1 MRHVSVFAALASAA
15 PPAIASLGTVASADM
30 HEPDDLN
37 ALASKPLLGGY
48 IHVSGDASGALDV
61 GTYAV
66 LKLNCARS
74 LANPPCPPLDNAQV
88 LDAVSHVTEV
98 DYWFLNVSVGVLGRT
113 VHVNVAVDDLSETR
127 ARDFE
132 CPSLDHGKWA
142 AYNLVRVAE
151 NGVDLTNPC
160 SFEPRG
166 DANVEVNGDTAV
178 LGTDALGESLLRVTG
193 EKKMFAA
200 WRPWD
205 RPAAPEPAVP
215 GDDGLDT
222 SAYGD
227 GTSAELAGDGASAKG
242 DGTSTKGDGASAK
255 GDGTSAKGDSNG
267 VKGDGTSAK
276 GDSNGVKGDGTSAKG
291 DSNGV
296 KGDGTSAKEYIDD
309 EAQNPDDLFGPNS
322 DAPVAHYDCPLVTMP
337 PTEWHPPASYDL
349 RDEWGDVC
357 DADKPAD
364 QGRCGS
370 CWAHAFAHMYS
381 YRMCIQSGGKFREMI
396 SAQQLISCDWGGTC
410 TGGFDGYTARH
421 FDNNDG
427 GPMAMLSAADFPY
440 TDGLGVRTEGSGEA
454 CRVRGTKTDGA
465 ADEQGKNRSYAVDF
479 SSYQTANY
487 WYEQPINERDA
498 HSVKSVWFENCDL
511 KRTRVQ
517 SDATLGEN
525 SIWTSAEIG
534 EQESQ
539 IHLDP
544 DAELAGDGASAKGDG
559 ASAKGDGT
567 SAKGAYANAT
577 KRAWWASSKKR
588 NKATET
594 RDSEDVPPLLE
605 QQRWLMYPI
614 STFGPVTAAM
624 SASSFPHGGDP
635 NRVHSC
641 VGLCESIDHSVIIVG
656 WGESRGV
663 GGAEP
668 EPYWIVQN
676 SWTDK

>member
-1 MRHVSVFAALASAA
+1 
-15 PPAIASLGTVASADM
+15 
-30 HEPDDLN
+30 
-37 ALASKPLLGGY
+37 
-48 IHVSGDASGALDV
+48 
-61 GTYAV
+61 
-66 LKLNCARS
+66 
-74 LANPPCPPLDNAQV
+74 
-88 LDAVSHVTEV
+88 
-98 DYWFLNVSVGVLGRT
+98 
-113 VHVNVAVDDLSETR
+113 
-127 ARDFE
+127 
-132 CPSLDHGKWA
+132 
-142 AYNLVRVAE
+142 
-151 NGVDLTNPC
+151 
-160 SFEPRG
+160 
-166 DANVEVNGDTAV
+166 
-178 LGTDALGESLLRVTG
+178 
-193 EKKMFAA
+193 
-200 WRPWD
+200 
-205 RPAAPEPAVP
+205 
-215 GDDGLDT
+215 
-222 SAYGD
+222 
-227 GTSAELAGDGASAKG
+227 
-242 DGTSTKGDGASAK
+242 
-255 GDGTSAKGDSNG
+255 
-267 VKGDGTSAK
+267 
-276 GDSNGVKGDGTSAKG
+276 
-291 DSNGV
+291 
-296 KGDGTSAKEYIDD
+296 
-309 EAQNPDDLFGPNS
+309 
-322 DAPVAHYDCPLVTMP
+322 
-337 PTEWHPPASYDL
+337 
-349 RDEWGDVC
+349 
-357 DADKPAD
+357 
-364 QGRCGS
+364 
-370 CWAHAFAHMYS
+370 
-381 YRMCIQSGGKFREMI
+381 MI

>member
-66 LKLNCARS
+66 LKLNCAKS
-74 LANPPCPPLDNAQV
+74 LANPPCPPLDNAHV

-215 GDDGLDT
+215 GDGGLDT

-227 GTSAELAGDGASAKG
+227 GTSAELAGDEASAKG
-242 DGTSTKGDGASAK
+242 DGTSTKGDGA
-255 GDGTSAKGDSNG
+255 
-267 VKGDGTSAK
+267 
-276 GDSNGVKGDGTSAKG
+276 
-291 DSNGV
+291 
-296 KGDGTSAKEYIDD
+296 SAKEYIDD

-322 DAPVAHYDCPLVTMP
+322 YAPVAHYDCPLVTMP

-421 FDNNDG
+421 VDNNDR

-614 STFGPVTAAM
+614 STFCPVTAAM

>member
-74 LANPPCPPLDNAQV
+74 LANPPCPPLDNAHV

-215 GDDGLDT
+215 GDGGLDT

-227 GTSAELAGDGASAKG
+227 GTSAELAGDEASAKG
-242 DGTSTKGDGASAK
+242 DGTSTKGDGA
-255 GDGTSAKGDSNG
+255 
-267 VKGDGTSAK
+267 
-276 GDSNGVKGDGTSAKG
+276 
-291 DSNGV
+291 
-296 KGDGTSAKEYIDD
+296 SAKEYIDD

-534 EQESQ
+534 EQES
-539 IHLDP
+539 
-544 DAELAGDGASAKGDG
+544 
-559 ASAKGDGT
+559 
-567 SAKGAYANAT
+567 
-577 KRAWWASSKKR
+577 
-588 NKATET
+588 
-594 RDSEDVPPLLE
+594 
-605 QQRWLMYPI
+605 
-614 STFGPVTAAM
+614 
-624 SASSFPHGGDP
+624 
-635 NRVHSC
+635 
-641 VGLCESIDHSVIIVG
+641 
-656 WGESRGV
+656 
-663 GGAEP
+663 
-668 EPYWIVQN
+668 
-676 SWTDK
+676 

>member
-74 LANPPCPPLDNAQV
+74 LANPPCPPLDNAHV

-215 GDDGLDT
+215 GDGGLDT

-227 GTSAELAGDGASAKG
+227 GTSAELAGDEASAKG
-242 DGTSTKGDGASAK
+242 DGTSTKGDGA
-255 GDGTSAKGDSNG
+255 
-267 VKGDGTSAK
+267 
-276 GDSNGVKGDGTSAKG
+276 
-291 DSNGV
+291 
-296 KGDGTSAKEYIDD
+296 SAKEYIDD

-322 DAPVAHYDCPLVTMP
+322 YAPVAHYDCPLVTMP

-614 STFGPVTAAM
+614 STFCPVTAAM

>member
-66 LKLNCARS
+66 LKLNCAKS
-74 LANPPCPPLDNAQV
+74 LANPPCPPLDNAHV

-215 GDDGLDT
+215 GDGGLDT

-227 GTSAELAGDGASAKG
+227 GTSAELAGDEASAKG
-242 DGTSTKGDGASAK
+242 DGTSTKGDGA
-255 GDGTSAKGDSNG
+255 
-267 VKGDGTSAK
+267 
-276 GDSNGVKGDGTSAKG
+276 
-291 DSNGV
+291 
-296 KGDGTSAKEYIDD
+296 SAKEYIDD

-322 DAPVAHYDCPLVTMP
+322 YAPVAHYDCPLVTMP

-421 FDNNDG
+421 VDNNDR

>member
-74 LANPPCPPLDNAQV
+74 LANPPCPPLDNAHV

-215 GDDGLDT
+215 GDGGLDT

-227 GTSAELAGDGASAKG
+227 GTSAELAGDEASAKG
-242 DGTSTKGDGASAK
+242 DGTSTKGDGA
-255 GDGTSAKGDSNG
+255 
-267 VKGDGTSAK
+267 
-276 GDSNGVKGDGTSAKG
+276 
-291 DSNGV
+291 
-296 KGDGTSAKEYIDD
+296 SAKEYIDD

-322 DAPVAHYDCPLVTMP
+322 YAPVAHYDCPLVTMP

-421 FDNNDG
+421 VDNNDR